1 VAGEKTSPVRKQRD
15 STTGDK
21 SISGDV
27 VSAHRAGSA
36 RKAHVGGSIGD
47 KAPPWVKL
55 ASSIR
60 VRFKWIH

>member
-1 VAGEKTSPVRKQRD
+1 VAGEKTSLVRKHRD

-47 KAPPWVKL
+47 KAPL
-55 ASSIR
+55 G
-60 VRFKWIH
+60 